1 MPYGQED
8 PYQENKA
15 SDVGGRYKIIGKIG
29 RGGMGT
35 VYRVHDKLLSRDIA
49 LKVLSDDQFAKEER
63 LRFQREAA
71 TIAKLRHE
79 HIIRLYDC
87 GEYNG
92 YPYFTMDLI
101 EGENLFEISKKKK
114 RGLPAKYVAEIMAKV
129 ADAVHYANEQGI
141 IHRDLKPDNIM
152 IDATGKPVVMDFG
165 LAKVQHAETKLTCD
179 GTMLGTLIYI
189 APEYVS
195 GKVKEVDAQNDVY
208 AIGVILYEMLT
219 RYNPFHGRTHTDTMD
234 KILFGKVPKPSKK
247 NSRIPKSLENIC
259 LKAMERS
266 KKNRYANAC
275 ELKKDLE
282 AFLRGKKIVY
292 KSSSLPSIS
301 SIKEQF
307 QNPKIIMMTLIT
319 TIFIIITITFIL
331 LLVYAR

>member
-1 MPYGQED
+1 MPYGQD
-8 PYQENKA
+8 PYQEKR
-15 SDVGGRYKIIGKIG
+15 SHEVGGRYKILQKIGK
-29 RGGMGT
+29 GGMGT

-49 LKVLSDDQFAKEER
+49 LKVLSDDQFGKEEH
-63 LRFQREAA
+63 LRFKREAA

-79 HIIRLYDC
+79 NIIRLYDC

-101 EGENLFEISKKKK
+101 QGVNLFEMSKKKK
-114 RGLPAKYVAEIMAKV
+114 RGLPAKYMAEIMVKV
-129 ADAVHYANEQGI
+129 ADAIHYANEQGI

-152 IDATGKPVVMDFG
+152 INEVGKPIVMDFG

-219 RYNPFHGRTHTDTMD
+219 GYNPFHGRSHTDTMD
-234 KILFGKVPKPSKK
+234 KILFTKVPKPTKK
-247 NSRIPKSLENIC
+247 NARIPKSLENIC
-259 LKAMERS
+259 LKAIERN
-266 KKNRYANAC
+266 KKNRYQDAYR
-275 ELKKDLE
+275 LKRDLE
-282 AFLRGKKIVY
+282 AFLSGKKIVH
-292 KSSSLPSIS
+292 KGSFPSFS
-301 SIKEQF
+301 DLF
-307 QNPKIIMMTLIT
+307 HNPKVVMTLLVV
-319 TIFIIITITFIL
+319 TILIIIALTLTL
-331 LLVYAR
+331 LLFYAR